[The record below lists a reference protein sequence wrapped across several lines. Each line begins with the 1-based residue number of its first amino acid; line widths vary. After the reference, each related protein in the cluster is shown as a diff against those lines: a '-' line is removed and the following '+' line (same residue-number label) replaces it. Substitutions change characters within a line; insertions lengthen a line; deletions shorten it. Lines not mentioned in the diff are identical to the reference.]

1 MLQLKNINKSFFD
14 TKNKSRKIKIL
25 EEINLEVKSKKIL
38 FLKGVNGSGK
48 TTLLRIIGNLLVP
61 DSGELIFEND
71 TYFKKIRM
79 VSNNERS
86 FFLPLTVEE
95 NLKYF
100 CSIFGDKYNSLDTDF
115 IFKKMHLNMILKHRF
130 SNISTGQKKIT
141 MLARALSSKP
151 KLLLLDEFFSNLDEE
166 FRVKI
171 FSILKEYIKDEDASI
186 IFTSHQNEDAVFANE
201 IFSISD
207 KTLAREND

>member
-14 TKNKSRKIKIL
+14 TKISQERSRYLRRLTLKS
-25 EEINLEVKSKKIL
+25 SKKIL
-38 FLKGVNGSGK
+38 FLKGKWIWKNNAS
-48 TTLLRIIGNLLVP
+48 RIIGNLLVP
-61 DSGELIFEND
+61 DSGELIFENE
-71 TYFKKIRM
+71 TYLKKIRM

-130 SNISTGQKKIT
+130 SNISTGQKK
-141 MLARALSSKP
+141 LQCWPGHYPPSLS
-151 KLLLLDEFFSNLDEE
+151 
-166 FRVKI
+166 
-171 FSILKEYIKDEDASI
+171 YYC
-186 IFTSHQNEDAVFANE
+186 
-201 IFSISD
+201 
-207 KTLAREND
+207 

>member
-1 MLQLKNINKSFFD
+1 
-14 TKNKSRKIKIL
+14 
-25 EEINLEVKSKKIL
+25 
-38 FLKGVNGSGK
+38 
-48 TTLLRIIGNLLVP
+48 
-61 DSGELIFEND
+61 
-71 TYFKKIRM
+71 M

-151 KLLLLDEFFSNLDEE
+151 KLLLLS
-166 FRVKI
+166 
-171 FSILKEYIKDEDASI
+171 
-186 IFTSHQNEDAVFANE
+186 
-201 IFSISD
+201 
-207 KTLAREND
+207 

>member
-1 MLQLKNINKSFFD
+1 
-14 TKNKSRKIKIL
+14 
-25 EEINLEVKSKKIL
+25 
-38 FLKGVNGSGK
+38 
-48 TTLLRIIGNLLVP
+48 
-61 DSGELIFEND
+61 
-71 TYFKKIRM
+71 
-79 VSNNERS
+79 
-86 FFLPLTVEE
+86 
-95 NLKYF
+95 
-100 CSIFGDKYNSLDTDF
+100 
-115 IFKKMHLNMILKHRF
+115 MILKHRF

-186 IFTSHQNEDAVFANE
+186 IFTSHQNEDAIFANE

-207 KTLAREND
+207 KTLVREMTKVFLLILKAF